1 MDAGS
6 MISKNTLFSWWTAS
20 NAILWMTYLG
30 IHPNLGFDP
39 NTGRKTN
46 DHYVIWI
53 SVKHAL
59 IDYYFLGFDPNTGRK
74 TNDHYVIWIS
84 TTATIIPFW
93 MVHRLRSPYPCQR
106 KITHI
111 SGLFYLLILG
121 TAIIIWMRSLGSETM
136 LLTTW
141 YLVFHLLMF
150 IRSLSLRLEVKQCC

>member
-30 IHPNLGFDP
+30 IHPN
-39 NTGRKTN
+39 
-46 DHYVIWI
+46 
-53 SVKHAL
+53 
-59 IDYYFLGFDPNTGRK
+59 LGFDPNTGRK